1 MNDARSRSKGQKES
15 KEGGISKE
23 ALEFLRGRDFSRLAP
38 TTSGARPAWPATNP
52 PPNPA
57 LLLSFSSTVH
67 IPRRPPVARSGH
79 AMPIDLWPTFQISVS
94 GFTAREGGCLKLP
107 RITAFFDPSRKIKES
122 YSDGR
127 GAVYSS
133 PVNEW
138 SPCGANHY
146 LFLYTCI
153 DVSEKE
159 HGLPLPPSFFFF
171 FFSRNS
177 IRAWKEAS
185 YGILMQRWR

>member
-107 RITAFFDPSRKIKES
+107 RITAFFDPSRKIRVLF
-122 YSDGR
+122 GR
-127 GAVYSS
+127 QRSRIFVSCQRMVAMWREPLLIFIYMHRCIREGTRS
-133 PVNEW
+133 P
-138 SPCGANHY
+138 P
-146 LFLYTCI
+146 
-153 DVSEKE
+153 
-159 HGLPLPPSFFFF
+159 PPSFFLFL
-171 FFSRNS
+171 FSRNS